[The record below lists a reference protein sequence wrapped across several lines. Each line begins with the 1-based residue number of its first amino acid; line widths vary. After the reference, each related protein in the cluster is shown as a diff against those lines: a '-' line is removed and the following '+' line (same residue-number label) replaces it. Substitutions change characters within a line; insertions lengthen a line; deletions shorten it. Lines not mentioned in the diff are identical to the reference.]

1 MTTSQEHA
9 ERFDAYTP
17 SDDEVR
23 RIRTI
28 AKVYDELREDGIPP
42 DHAAILA
49 RRLVDLVAEQRP
61 PAPPPGIEELPPWC
75 ADDLA

>member
-28 AKVYDELREDGIPP
+28 AKVYEELRSEGIPP
-42 DHAAILA
+42 DDAAVIA
-49 RRLVDLVAEQRP
+49 RNIVDAVARLGR
-61 PAPPPGIEELPPWC
+61 
-75 ADDLA
+75 

>member
-9 ERFDAYTP
+9 ERLDAYTP

-28 AKVYDELREDGIPP
+28 AKVYDELRSAGLNRKE
-42 DHAAILA
+42 AACSA
-49 RRLVDLVAEQRP
+49 KRLVALFDKQR
-61 PAPPPGIEELPPWC
+61 E
-75 ADDLA
+75 